1 MDLPAGPTRRL
12 KKQPEVI
19 PVEVQAP
26 ETQSMPA
33 WRASIG
39 WTAAILMAA
48 LWIVAGV
55 WKLSDLSGFQ
65 VKLTQMLVP
74 VGLSMPAT
82 LALVV
87 SELTAGI
94 LLLVPAWRRIG
105 GYLSALLLLVFM
117 AYVAINYEPLRGAD
131 CSCFP
136 WVERA
141 VGPAFFWSDGAMVAL
156 ALLAAWFSRPPARL
170 RQAAYAL
177 AGIVAMTG
185 VMLAVDQSAAPAAAG
200 ELPAAIQVDGGEL
213 AINRGPVFLYFFNP
227 TCLHCL
233 DAGVAMS
240 KYQWQ
245 AAYVGIPTQDFDF
258 GPQFVN
264 DAGLKDVKLT
274 PDLDRLKAI
283 FPFDDVPYAV
293 ALRDGKVV
301 AQLRFFEEPEL
312 GQKLR
317 EIGFVE

>member
-1 MDLPAGPTRRL
+1 MEA
-12 KKQPEVI
+12 QS
-19 PVEVQAP
+19 P
-26 ETQSMPA
+26 ETQSAPA
-33 WRASIG
+33 WRAWVG

-48 LWIVAGV
+48 LWLMAGI

-94 LLLVPAWRRIG
+94 LLLVPAWRRLG
-105 GYLSALLLLVFM
+105 GWFSAGLLLVFM

-136 WVERA
+136 WVKRA
-141 VGPAFFWSDGAMVAL
+141 VGPVFFWTDGAMVAL
-156 ALLAAWFSRPPARL
+156 ALLAAWFSRPPVRL

-177 AGIVAMTG
+177 AGIVATTG
-185 VMLAVDQSAAPAAAG
+185 VMFAMEQSAAPAAAG
-200 ELPAAIQVDGGEL
+200 ELPTVIQVAGGEL
-213 AINRGPVFLYFFNP
+213 DITKGPVFLYFLNP
-227 TCLHCL
+227 TCMHCL
-233 DAGVAMS
+233 DAGIAMS
-240 KYQWQ
+240 KYQWK
-245 AAYVGIPTQDFDF
+245 ATFVGVPTQDFDF

-264 DAGLKDVKLT
+264 DAGLKNVKLS
-274 PDLDRLKAI
+274 PELDHLKAV
-283 FPFDDVPYAV
+283 FPFEDVPYGV
-293 ALRDGKVV
+293 ALQDGKVV
-301 AQLRFFEEPEL
+301 AQLHFFEEPDL
-312 GQKLR
+312 GNKLR

>member
-1 MDLPAGPTRRL
+1 MNY
-12 KKQPEVI
+12 EI
-19 PVEVQAP
+19 PMEARALD
-26 ETQSMPA
+26 TQSTPA
-33 WRASIG
+33 WKSWIG

-48 LWIVAGV
+48 LWLVAGI

-74 VGLSMPAT
+74 VALSMPAT

-94 LLLVPAWRRIG
+94 LLLVPAWRRLG
-105 GYLSALLLLVFM
+105 GISSALLLLVFM

-177 AGIVAMTG
+177 AGIVATTG
-185 VMLAVDQSAAPAAAG
+185 VMLAVEQSAAPAAAG
-200 ELPAAIQVDGGEL
+200 ELPSAIQVDGGEV
-213 AINRGPVFLYFFNP
+213 AIHQGPVFLYFFNP

-240 KYQWQ
+240 KYQWK
-245 AAYVGIPTQDFDF
+245 ATYVGIPTQDFDF

-264 DAGLKDVKLT
+264 DAGLKNVKLS
-274 PDLDRLKAI
+274 PEIDRLKAI
-283 FPFDDVPYAV
+283 FPFEDVPYAV
-293 ALRDGKVV
+293 ALKDGKVV
-301 AQLRFFEEPEL
+301 ADLRFFEEPAL
-312 GQKLR
+312 GEKLR

>member
-1 MDLPAGPTRRL
+1 M
-12 KKQPEVI
+12 EVR
-19 PVEVQAP
+19 AP
-26 ETQSMPA
+26 ETQSTPA
-33 WRASIG
+33 WKSWLG

-48 LWIVAGV
+48 LWLVAGV

-65 VKLTQMLVP
+65 VKLTQLLVP
-74 VGLSMPAT
+74 LGLSMPAT

-105 GYLSALLLLVFM
+105 GLFSAGILLVFM
-117 AYVAINYEPLRGAD
+117 AYMAINYEPLRGAD

-141 VGPAFFWSDGAMVAL
+141 VGPVFFWTDGAMVLL
-156 ALLAAWFSRPPARL
+156 ALLAAWFSRPPARM

-185 VMLAVDQSAAPAAAG
+185 VVFAVDQSVAPAAAG
-200 ELPAAIQVDGGEL
+200 ELPAVIEVEGGEL
-213 AINRGPVFLYFFNP
+213 AISQGPVFLYFFNP

-233 DAGVAMS
+233 DAGIAMS
-240 KYQWQ
+240 KYQWK

-258 GPQFVN
+258 GQQFVN
-264 DAGLKDVKLT
+264 DAGLKDVKLS
-274 PDLDRLKAI
+274 PDLDPLKTV

-293 ALRDGKVV
+293 ALRDGQVV
-301 AQLRFFEEPEL
+301 AQLRFFEEPGL

-317 EIGFVE
+317 ELRFVE

>member
-1 MDLPAGPTRRL
+1 MQSEVSAMEA
-12 KKQPEVI
+12 QPH
-19 PVEVQAP
+19 
-26 ETQSMPA
+26 ETQSAPA
-33 WRASIG
+33 WRAWVG
-39 WTAAILMAA
+39 WTAAILMAT
-48 LWIVAGV
+48 LWLVAGI

-94 LLLVPAWRRIG
+94 LLLVPAWRRLG
-105 GYLSALLLLVFM
+105 GWFSAGLLLVFM

-141 VGPAFFWSDGAMVAL
+141 VGPVFFWTDGAMVAL
-156 ALLAAWFSRPPARL
+156 ALLAAWFSRPPVRL

-177 AGIVAMTG
+177 AGIVATTG
-185 VMLAVDQSAAPAAAG
+185 VMFAMEQSAAPAAAG
-200 ELPAAIQVDGGEL
+200 ELPTVIQVADGKL
-213 AINRGPVFLYFFNP
+213 DITKGPVFLYFLNP
-227 TCLHCL
+227 TCMHCL
-233 DAGVAMS
+233 DAGIAMS
-240 KYQWQ
+240 KYQWK
-245 AAYVGIPTQDFDF
+245 ATFVGVPTQDFDF

-264 DAGLKDVKLT
+264 DAGLKNVKLS
-274 PDLDRLKAI
+274 PELDRLKAV
-283 FPFDDVPYAV
+283 FPFEDVPYGV
-293 ALRDGKVV
+293 ALQDGKVV
-301 AQLRFFEEPEL
+301 AQLRFFEEPDL
-312 GQKLR
+312 GNKLR

>member
-1 MDLPAGPTRRL
+1 M
-12 KKQPEVI
+12 QPEVF
-19 PVEVQAP
+19 PMEAQAP
-26 ETQSMPA
+26 ETHSAPA
-33 WRASIG
+33 WKSAIG

-48 LWIVAGV
+48 LWLVAGI

-65 VKLTQMLVP
+65 VKLTQLLVP

-94 LLLVPAWRRIG
+94 LLLMPAWRRLG
-105 GYLSALLLLVFM
+105 GLFSVGLLLVFM

-156 ALLAAWFSRPPARL
+156 ALLAAWFSPAPARL
-170 RQAAYAL
+170 RQAALAM
-177 AGIVAMTG
+177 AGIVVMTG
-185 VMLAVDQSAAPAAAG
+185 VVFGVEQSAAPVAAG
-200 ELPAAIQVDGGEL
+200 ELPATVEVEGGEL
-213 AINRGPVFLYFFNP
+213 AITQGPVFLYFFNP

-233 DAGVAMS
+233 DAGVTMS
-240 KYQWQ
+240 KYQWK
-245 AAYVGIPTQDFDF
+245 APYVGIPTQDFDF
-258 GPQFVN
+258 GPQFVT
-264 DAGLKDVKLT
+264 DAGLKNVKLT
-274 PDLDRLKAI
+274 PELDRLKAI

-293 ALRDGKVV
+293 ALKDGKVV
-301 AQLRFFEEPEL
+301 AQLRFFDEPQL

>member
-1 MDLPAGPTRRL
+1 M
-12 KKQPEVI
+12 EVRSSD
-19 PVEVQAP
+19 
-26 ETQSMPA
+26 THSMPA
-33 WRASIG
+33 WKSWIG

-48 LWIVAGV
+48 LWLVAGL
-55 WKLSDLSGFQ
+55 WKLSDLSAFQ
-65 VKLTQMLVP
+65 VKLTQLLVP

-94 LLLVPAWRRIG
+94 LLLVPAWRRLG
-105 GYLSALLLLVFM
+105 GLFSVGILLIFM
-117 AYVAINYEPLRGAD
+117 AYMAINYEPLRGAD

-141 VGPAFFWSDGAMVAL
+141 VGPVFFWTDGAMVAL

-185 VMLAVDQSAAPAAAG
+185 VMFAVEQSAAPAAAG
-200 ELPAAIQVDGGEL
+200 ELPAVIQVDGGEL
-213 AINRGPVFLYFFNP
+213 AINQGPVFLYFFNP

-233 DAGVAMS
+233 DAGIAMS
-240 KYQWQ
+240 KYQWK
-245 AAYVGIPTQDFDF
+245 ATYVVIPTQDFDF

-264 DAGLKDVKLT
+264 DAGLKDVKLS

-293 ALRDGKVV
+293 ALMDGKVV

-312 GQKLR
+312 GGKLR

>member
-1 MDLPAGPTRRL
+1 MNY
-12 KKQPEVI
+12 EI
-19 PVEVQAP
+19 PMEARPLDTQA
-26 ETQSMPA
+26 TPA
-33 WRASIG
+33 WKSWVG
-39 WTAAILMAA
+39 WTAAVLMAA
-48 LWIVAGV
+48 LWLVAGI

-74 VGLSMPAT
+74 VALSMPAT
-82 LALVV
+82 LALVI

-94 LLLVPAWRRIG
+94 LLLVPAWRRLG
-105 GYLSALLLLVFM
+105 GIFSALLLLVFM

-177 AGIVAMTG
+177 AGIVATTG
-185 VMLAVDQSAAPAAAG
+185 VMFAVDQSAAPAAAG
-200 ELPAAIQVDGGEL
+200 ELPAAVKVDGGEV
-213 AINRGPVFLYFFNP
+213 AIHQGQVFLYFFNP

-233 DAGVAMS
+233 DAGIAMS
-240 KYQWQ
+240 KYQWKS
-245 AAYVGIPTQDFDF
+245 AYVGIPTQDFEI

-264 DAGLKDVKLT
+264 DAGLKNVKLS
-274 PDLDRLKAI
+274 PEIDRLKAI
-283 FPFDDVPYAV
+283 FPFEDVPYAV
-293 ALRDGKVV
+293 ALKDGKVV
-301 AQLRFFEEPEL
+301 ADLRFFEEPAL
-312 GQKLR
+312 GEKLR

>member
-1 MDLPAGPTRRL
+1 MEA
-12 KKQPEVI
+12 QS
-19 PVEVQAP
+19 P
-26 ETQSMPA
+26 ETQSAPA
-33 WRASIG
+33 WRAWVG

-48 LWIVAGV
+48 LWLMAGI

-94 LLLVPAWRRIG
+94 LLLVPAWRRLG
-105 GYLSALLLLVFM
+105 GWFSAGLLLVFM

-136 WVERA
+136 WVKRA
-141 VGPAFFWSDGAMVAL
+141 VGPVFFWTDGAMVAL
-156 ALLAAWFSRPPARL
+156 ALLAAWFSRPPVRL

-177 AGIVAMTG
+177 AGIVATTG
-185 VMLAVDQSAAPAAAG
+185 VMFAMEQSAAPAAAG
-200 ELPAAIQVDGGEL
+200 ELPTVIQVAGGEL
-213 AINRGPVFLYFFNP
+213 DITKGPVFLYFLNP
-227 TCLHCL
+227 TCMHCL
-233 DAGVAMS
+233 DAGIAMS
-240 KYQWQ
+240 KYQWK
-245 AAYVGIPTQDFDF
+245 ATFVGVPTQDFDF

-264 DAGLKDVKLT
+264 DAGLKNVKLS
-274 PDLDRLKAI
+274 PELDRLKAV
-283 FPFDDVPYAV
+283 FPFEDVPYGV
-293 ALRDGKVV
+293 ALQDGKVV
-301 AQLRFFEEPEL
+301 AQLHFFEEPDL
-312 GQKLR
+312 GSKLR